1 MKYASICVALAV
13 LVASWS
19 LSRPATS
26 EPKSSDVESANRL
39 FEAGKFAEA
48 GEVYVR
54 IAADNPK
61 DYSAILQLGR
71 IALLSNRLD
80 NAEKWL
86 EQAIAL
92 KPSDVDAKIMRAEA
106 FYRRDDFQKAVSA
119 LNGVDVSTNKLI
131 IEQYPTLNVAKMESF
146 KGQTPYEIQGDG
158 QITHVKFIKT
168 DPLPVVSV
176 HINGGDEVNFFID
189 TGGSELALDSEF
201 AKELGLP
208 QFGEVQARFRAV
220 NMLTLSN
227 RA

>member
-1 MKYASICVALAV
+1 
-13 LVASWS
+13 
-19 LSRPATS
+19 
-26 EPKSSDVESANRL
+26 
-39 FEAGKFAEA
+39 
-48 GEVYVR
+48 
-54 IAADNPK
+54 
-61 DYSAILQLGR
+61 
-71 IALLSNRLD
+71 LD

-189 TGGSELALDSEF
+189 TGGSEPAPAPGF
-201 AKELGLP
+201 AAAPGPPPIRRGQGKC
-208 QFGEVQARFRAV
+208 
-220 NMLTLSN
+220 
-227 RA
+227 